1 MTQLKFDHTG
11 CGKKFVTFDINT
23 EKDFY
28 LIKDRPRNSGLTSVR
43 FLTNTQF
50 VCADFNQRRIYF
62 AELKEDGVDIL
73 SEIPTTTKDG
83 TPVKTDLLDVNS
95 EGLIVVSNFMEGT
108 QSFYRIENNT
118 LVFVDELDMNFK
130 NYGNHGVRFMPGR
143 EDLLWCTYN
152 GLNNKFVYINDYKNK
167 NIVHKIEF
175 DEQPQDVAFIGNY
188 AIVPARTNHVCSV
201 RGGNYLGDMYST
213 IYLLRLPE
221 NILEQSPVI
230 VDKIHGEGHLDAML
244 EFNGKA
250 YSANQYTDNVEIFGV
265 SADEKIERH
274 GYISGFNMPHGLDIR
289 DDGLIAVTNY
299 LDNTMRFLQL

>member
-1 MTQLKFDHTG
+1 MAQLNFNLTE
-11 CGKKFVTFDINT
+11 CGKKFVTFDIT
-23 EKDFY
+23 EEKRFF

-43 FLTNTQF
+43 FLTDTKF
-50 VCADFNQRRIYF
+50 VCADFNQKKIYL

-73 SEIPTTTKDG
+73 SEIPTITSNG
-83 TPVKTDLLDVNS
+83 TRAMTDLLDINS
-95 EGLIVVSNFMEGT
+95 DGLIVVSNFMQGT

-118 LVFVDELDMNFK
+118 LVFVEELDMNFK

-152 GLNNKFVYINDYKNK
+152 GTRNKFVYINDYKNK
-167 NIVHKIEF
+167 QIIHKIEF

-188 AIVPARTNHVCSV
+188 AIVPARTNHVVGVQAGS
-201 RGGNYLGDMYST
+201 YPGDMYST

-221 NILEQSPVI
+221 NILEQPPVI
-230 VDKIHGEGHLDAML
+230 VDKIHGKGHLDAML

-250 YSANQYTDNVEIFGV
+250 YSANQYTDEVEIFGITE
-265 SADEKIERH
+265 DEKLQKV
-274 GYISGFNMPHGLDIR
+274 GSISGFNMPHGLDIR
-289 DDGLIAVTNY
+289 DDGLMAVTNY